1 MAEPTFAFMLQH
13 FFLKRL
19 MNQKNASPHTIASYR
34 DTFRLLLEHVSK
46 KTHKPPSSL
55 TIEDLDAQAILD
67 FLDHIETD
75 RGNAPSSRNIRLAAI
90 RSFFRSYAYFAPG
103 SMDIIQKVLAIPIK
117 KTVCREVSFLSV
129 EEMQAIIDAPNI
141 STWSGLRDHTMFT
154 TLYNTGARV
163 SEITV
168 MKIMDLS
175 LSTPS
180 VRIHGKGRKDR
191 TMPLWQSTVKLLKNW
206 LTHINSDPAN
216 PLFPNAKGKFMTR
229 YGVEYRLLVAKKTA
243 EARCPSLKEK
253 LVSPHSVMH
262 TTAMHLLQSGID
274 ISVIA
279 LWLGHE
285 SPVTTNHYLQ
295 ADLAMKKQVL
305 EKLAPPHTSNIFFK
319 PGDALLKF
327 LESL

>member
-1 MAEPTFAFMLQH
+1 
-13 FFLKRL
+13 

-34 DTFRLLLEHVSK
+34 DTFRLLLERVST

-55 TIEDLDAQAILD
+55 TIEDLDVEAILD
-67 FLDHIETD
+67 FLDHMESERD
-75 RGNAPSSRNIRLAAI
+75 NAPSTRNVRLAAI
-90 RSFFRSYAYFAPG
+90 RSFFRSCAYLSPDSLG
-103 SMDIIQKVLAIPIK
+103 IIQKVLAIPMK
-117 KTVCREVSFLSV
+117 KAPRREVGFLTV
-129 EEMQAIIDAPNI
+129 EEMQAIIDAPDLA
-141 STWSGLRDHTMFT
+141 TWSGLRDHTMFA

-163 SEITV
+163 SEITG

-191 TMPLWQSTVKLLKNW
+191 IMPLWQNTVKLLKKW
-206 LTHINSDPAN
+206 LSHVNLQPES
-216 PLFPNAKGKFMTR
+216 PLFPNAQGKPMTR
-229 YGVEYRLLVAKKTA
+229 HGVEYRLGIAQRTA
-243 EARCPSLKEK
+243 EARCPSLKGK
-253 LVSPHSVMH
+253 HVSPHSVRH

-285 SPVTTNHYLQ
+285 SPSTTHHYLQ
-295 ADLAMKKQVL
+295 ADLAMKKRVL
-305 EKLAPPHTSNIFFK
+305 EKLAPPHARNILFK
-319 PGDALLKF
+319 PGDTLLRF